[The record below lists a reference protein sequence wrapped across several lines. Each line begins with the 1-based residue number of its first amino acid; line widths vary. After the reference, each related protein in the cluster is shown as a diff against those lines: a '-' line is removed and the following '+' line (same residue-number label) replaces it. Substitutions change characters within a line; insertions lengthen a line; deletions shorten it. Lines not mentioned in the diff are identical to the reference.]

1 MKSPKIYRVL
11 VYTKK
16 VFQGGG
22 LFDLCRRRRNRL
34 ETCLKKQRNVDKKTL
49 CFTDVEMK
57 KTLHRTSTRFFFKY
71 LYVRV
76 LLIDGREAQK
86 TLDHSTRQNKSN
98 NMEPHFPTSAT
109 KSRSLEDTK
118 TAVALPHCSKST
130 WDSIAGWWSF
140 LLEVMPDIWRKY
152 GTSYVKKTEV
162 EVLPVVDLSGKSVF
176 QTVFCGR
183 CNTGGMRVALSPTR
197 IYQVFPNQTRLPYMV
212 CLNPVP
218 QPPRSPTINLT
229 PQLALI
235 TGLLGLL
242 WQLARWNV

>member
-1 MKSPKIYRVL
+1 MHSCHAILSFVPPLCELQHSRSQKGAIFTAKVAVVNLMKSPKIYRVL

-130 WDSIAGWWSF
+130 
-140 LLEVMPDIWRKY
+140 
-152 GTSYVKKTEV
+152 
-162 EVLPVVDLSGKSVF
+162 
-176 QTVFCGR
+176 
-183 CNTGGMRVALSPTR
+183 
-197 IYQVFPNQTRLPYMV
+197 
-212 CLNPVP
+212 
-218 QPPRSPTINLT
+218 
-229 PQLALI
+229 
-235 TGLLGLL
+235 
-242 WQLARWNV
+242 